1 MHLNAVWQF
10 RQIQTP
16 EDGHI
21 GSKHV
26 VLSESEGE
34 K

>member
-10 RQIQTP
+10 RWIQTP

-21 GSKHV
+21 GQKHV
-26 VLSESEGE
+26 VLRKSEGE